1 MDQEKKAL
9 WVEALRSGHYQQGT
23 GNLHSVKDNEHFYC
37 CLGVL
42 CELADMDGVSLRKS
56 DYPRDSITSGHTI
69 ILTYNGYDDFPPRE
83 VQDWAGL
90 DSPNPGTE
98 EITYVDNQA
107 MKVTLSWLNDNGKT
121 FSEIADIIERDL

>member
-1 MDQEKKAL
+1 MDAAKKAQ

-56 DYPRDSITSGHTI
+56 DYPLDSVSVGHTV

-83 VQDWAGL
+83 VTDWAGL
-90 DSPNPGTE
+90 ESQNPGTTE
-98 EITYVDNQA
+98 TTTVDGTP
-107 MKVTLSWLNDNGKT
+107 MKVTLSWLNDNGRT